1 MWSPWTTIFAGKKNS
16 FTNVPFSLPQS
27 HSRQCSYSKQK
38 QQRRFPD
45 SKWICCAAT
54 ASCCAA
60 KEFATQQRELPD
72 SKRICGAAAAIAGQ
86 QTNLQCSS
94 GVCWTANEFA
104 VQQRRL
110 LDSKRICSA
119 AAAFAGQQSNLL
131 CSSVPVPARWVL
143 ANFEA
148 TTTYMLCT
156 TTLRLWSSPVSR
168 ASKFLSYSLL
178 RIGIGMIARHGPCT
192 IWRRS
197 LGRKSRVDPTERRM
211 YDKAKTDQSITGF
224 QEIIGR

>member
-1 MWSPWTTIFAGKKNS
+1 
-16 FTNVPFSLPQS
+16 L
-27 HSRQCSYSKQK
+27 QCSSGNSWTAKA
-38 QQRRFPD
+38 
-45 SKWICCAAT
+45 IC
-54 ASCCAA
+54 S
-60 KEFATQQRELPD
+60 
-72 SKRICGAAAAIAGQ
+72 AAAAFAGQ
-86 QTNLQCSS
+86 QSNLQCSS
-94 GVCWTANEFA
+94 GNCWTAKA
-104 VQQRRL
+104 
-110 LDSKRICSA
+110 ICCVA
-119 AAAFAGQQSNLL
+119 APFAGQQSNLL

-156 TTLRLWSSPVSR
+156 TTLTLWSSPVSH

-197 LGRKSRVDPTERRM
+197 LGRKSRVDPAERRT
-211 YDKAKTDQSITGF
+211 YDKANTDQSITGL

>member
-1 MWSPWTTIFAGKKNS
+1 M
-16 FTNVPFSLPQS
+16 
-27 HSRQCSYSKQK
+27 
-38 QQRRFPD
+38 QQRPVAVQQKNLLR
-45 SKWICCAAT
+45 SSANCRT
-54 ASCCAA
+54 AS
-60 KEFATQQRELPD
+60 
-72 SKRICGAAAAIAGQ
+72 G
-86 QTNLQCSS
+86 
-94 GVCWTANEFA
+94 FA
-104 VQQRRL
+104 VQQRQL

-119 AAAFAGQQSNLL
+119 AAAFAGQQSNLLSSSGICWTAKAICCVAAAFAGQQSNLL

-156 TTLRLWSSPVSR
+156 TTLTLWSSPVSH

-178 RIGIGMIARHGPCT
+178 RIGIGMIGRHGPCT

-197 LGRKSRVDPTERRM
+197 LGRKSRVDPAERRM